1 MTNESV
7 QNYTRRITDANPT
20 EIIAVVFEIAEVYLD
35 DSIMAYKND
44 DMQAFDLGIEKAIK
58 CINDLIEALDLQ
70 YDIANQLMNIY
81 MFLSKELSL
90 SIVKRDVVSVERIQA
105 MITKLKK
112 SFEELAKQDTSG
124 AMMGNAQSVYAGLTY
139 GKGTLNESTNIQSN
153 RGFTV

>member
-44 DMQAFDLGIEKAIK
+44 DMQTFDLGIEKAIK

-124 AMMGNAQSVYAGLTY
+124 AMMGNTQSVYAGLTY

>member
-70 YDIANQLMNIY
+70 YEIANQLMNIY

-90 SIVKRDVVSVERIQA
+90 SIVRRDVVSVERIQA

>member
-124 AMMGNAQSVYAGLTY
+124 AMMGNTQSVYAGLTY

>member
-70 YDIANQLMNIY
+70 YEIANQLMNIY

-90 SIVKRDVVSVERIQA
+90 SLVRRDVVSVERIQA